1 VEHGTQGDK
10 QEKALH
16 YGLAKKNQHPP
27 SHHGVDM
34 KQYFQSSPDLQLT
47 IVINYLL
54 TIHMQLSI
62 K

>member
-1 VEHGTQGDK
+1 MKHGTQGDK
-10 QEKALH
+10 QEKTLH
-16 YGLAKKNQHPP
+16 YGLARMNQHPP

-34 KQYFQSSPDLQLT
+34 KHYFQCILNLQLT
-47 IVINYLL
+47 MVINYLL

>member
-1 VEHGTQGDK
+1 VEHGTGGDK

-16 YGLAKKNQHPP
+16 YGLVIMNQHPP

-34 KQYFQSSPDLQLT
+34 KHYFQCIFDLQLT
-47 IVINYLL
+47 MVISYLL
-54 TIHMQLSI
+54 TTHMQLSI